1 MYDKV
6 LGSAEVVYFTYA
18 PPLFYP
24 NGRDLTKW
32 PNRAFRGAETWQ
44 NSVFYYWWLFLQENE
59 DYRTTC
65 QNGGRG
71 PKEELYQDFGD
82 VHSGSF
88 RDWWI
93 SRGRE
98 LFREPPAEGVKLS
111 QFTEDSR
118 NRLSITV
125 PLTGDLERTLAEI
138 RAIIQPAFQAYR
150 LKVGPSQAKY
160 PVATKPV
167 LSSLHKL
174 YRIHRAHI
182 EHPELKLWEISERLG
197 ITTSAQPKETQSS
210 TISRS
215 LKLVEFLITQV
226 GNGFFPVTTDA
237 QLEAA
242 KAIRQTRSIWEI
254 SNFHP
259 IETPKQQERQERRDY
274 HDEDFEEYLA
284 NIRRSMKGEHL
295 RR

>member
-18 PPLFYP
+18 PPMFQTKA
-24 NGRDLTKW
+24 RELTSW
-32 PNRAFRGAETWQ
+32 PNPAFPDAETWQ

-71 PKEELYQDFGD
+71 RKEELYQDFGD
-82 VHSGSF
+82 VHSDSF

-111 QFTEDSR
+111 RFTEDLT
-118 NRLSITV
+118 NRVSISV
-125 PLTGDLERTLAEI
+125 PMTGDLERTLAEI
-138 RAIIQPAFQAYR
+138 RAILQPTFQTFR

-174 YRIHRAHI
+174 YRIHRARI
-182 EHPELKLWEISERLG
+182 EHPELKLWEISEFLDISIANQAR
-197 ITTSAQPKETQSS
+197 ETKSS

-215 LKLVEFLITQV
+215 LKLVEFLIEQV
-226 GNGFFPVTTDA
+226 GNGLFPVMTEV
-237 QLEAA
+237 QLKAA
-242 KAIRQTRSIWEI
+242 KQIQRTRWHWKI
-254 SNFHP
+254 SRFDP
-259 IETPKQQERQERRDY
+259 VKTPERQEIELGRYRQAAERRKRLNDSGI
-274 HDEDFEEYLA
+274 F
-284 NIRRSMKGEHL
+284 
-295 RR
+295 